1 MAANAQQL
9 ADLVQQQQTSEATD
23 LESQTV
29 SEADGGA
36 DTALAAAIT
45 AALGGWVTAFGALTV
60 AGSGPA
66 LAAYL
71 AGVRRDVGRATAGL
85 EERAP
90 RVVAARLGE
99 AAGLGA
105 RHAVA
110 FAVRA
115 AGGRHRVPEVTVPSE
130 ALQAARALGGTVR
143 EQLRLAARLL
153 SDQEVGRS
161 GWRGVLTGIGA
172 ARKAVGLVGRAA
184 SWALHR
190 AINDGAAQAVA
201 ALGAR
206 GLWVAEPD
214 ACVLCLAY
222 AGRLADADGTFPG
235 GLALDP
241 RQRQTSAARIDGPPR
256 HPRCRCR
263 LVPWRDEWAPR
274 RGPALPDL
282 LREQAW
288 RSVAAGSA
296 RPSESRAAR
305 LRAARTLLA
314 TRGVPAAV
322 RRQARTAV
330 AAGHF

>member
-1 MAANAQQL
+1 MTASAQQL
-9 ADLVQQQQTSEATD
+9 ADLVRQEQTGEATD
-23 LESQTV
+23 LEAQTV
-29 SEADGGA
+29 AEADGGA
-36 DTALAAAIT
+36 DAALAAAIT
-45 AALGGWVTAFGALTV
+45 AALGGWVTTFGALTV

-71 AGVRRDVGRATAGL
+71 AGVRRDVVEATAGL

-90 RVVAARLGE
+90 RVVGSRLVG

-115 AGGRHRVPEVTVPSE
+115 AGGRHRVPRVTVPQD
-130 ALQAARALGGTVR
+130 AADAARGLKAVVR
-143 EQLRLAARLL
+143 EQLRLSSRLL
-153 SDQEVGRS
+153 SEREVKRS
-161 GWRGVLTGIGA
+161 GWRGVVAGIGA
-172 ARKAVGLVGRAA
+172 ARRAVTQVGRVAV
-184 SWALHR
+184 WALHR
-190 AINDGAAQAVA
+190 AINGGAAQAVA
-201 ALGAR
+201 ALAAQ

-214 ACVLCLAY
+214 ACVACLAY
-222 AGRLADADGTFPG
+222 AGRLADPDGTFPG

-241 RQRQTSAARIDGPPR
+241 HQRVAHAARIDGPPK
-256 HPRCRCR
+256 HPACRCR
-263 LVPWRDEWAPR
+263 LVPWRPEWAPR

-288 RSVAAGSA
+288 RSVAAGRA